1 MLGGNIL
8 YIALFKFDLSIKIRI
23 MASTITI
30 RDFLHDVL
38 SNRARA
44 RLTIEEFD
52 SLLSMADQI

>member
-1 MLGGNIL
+1 
-8 YIALFKFDLSIKIRI
+8 